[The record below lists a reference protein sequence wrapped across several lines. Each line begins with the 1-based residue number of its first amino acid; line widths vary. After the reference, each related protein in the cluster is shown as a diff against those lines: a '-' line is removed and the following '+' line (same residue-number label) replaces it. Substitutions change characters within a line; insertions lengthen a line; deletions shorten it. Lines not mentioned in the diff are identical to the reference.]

1 MAMKPI
7 NNRLTEITFVI
18 LLLITVGQVL
28 WWVYDQVNLIEEQNA
43 MLIELYQQES
53 IALTNMKANQAFQ
66 PSIIL
71 PHLEVAHGVI
81 TVASSALD
89 ELESMGN
96 SRANRYYWEGGFF
109 LFVLLLCIG
118 IIMRTIYQDRELRR
132 RQQNFIASISHE
144 LKTPLATVR
153 LAAESL
159 ELSASQPNDKK
170 LISRILSEGD
180 RLLNLISNLLDTSKL
195 DENKFTV
202 SRIVFSPSSIITK
215 CLSDYSERTEL
226 YSINISINLDKSIK
240 ISNDP
245 NIYNVIVR
253 NLLENAIKACQQK
266 DTKEIAISLVL
277 KNHKILTAITDNG
290 IGIES
295 TELSNIFE
303 KFYRVGN
310 ENTRSTSGSGL
321 GLYICKKLC
330 DLTNMS
336 ITVKSDGL
344 GKGSSFYIET
354 ASD

>member
-1 MAMKPI
+1 MKPI
-7 NNRLTEITFVI
+7 NNRLTELTFVI

-28 WWVYDQVNLIEEQNA
+28 WWVYDQVDLIEKQNA
-43 MLIELYQQES
+43 MLVELYQQES
-53 IALTNMKANQAFQ
+53 IALTNMKADQVFD
-66 PSIIL
+66 PSTML
-71 PHLEVAHGVI
+71 PHLEVTHGVI

-89 ELESMGN
+89 ELESIGN

-109 LFVLLLCIG
+109 LFVLLLGIG

-144 LKTPLATVR
+144 LKTPLATMR

-159 ELSASQPNDKK
+159 ELSTSQPSDKK

-180 RLLNLISNLLDTSKL
+180 RLLHLISNLLDTSKL

-202 SRIVFSPSSIITK
+202 SRIIFSPSSIITK
-215 CLSDYSERTEL
+215 CLSDFSERIEL
-226 YSINISINLDKSIK
+226 YGINISINLDENIK
-240 ISNDP
+240 INNDP
-245 NIYNVIVR
+245 TIYAVIVR

-266 DTKEIAISLVL
+266 NTKEIAISLAL
-277 KNHKILTAITDNG
+277 KNHKILTIITDNG
-290 IGIES
+290 IGIEPN
-295 TELSNIFE
+295 ELSNIFE

-330 DLTNMS
+330 DLTSMS
-336 ITVKSDGL
+336 IIVKSEGL
-344 GKGSSFYIET
+344 GKGSSFYIEVAT
-354 ASD
+354 N